1 MSQPDQKNAVPVKG
15 EGGQKRSNPR
25 RRKRRPRP
33 ESAENSQKQPNQQ
46 ANKPREER
54 PDRNQRIQKKERS
67 QRSRRQRRDV
77 APVPET
83 YEDVARDNTRL
94 EKEIRLD
101 IDGFSQITL
110 DL

>member
-1 MSQPDQKNAVPVKG
+1 MSSPEQKQGAPAAGDNR
-15 EGGQKRSNPR
+15 QKRSNPR

-33 ESAENSQKQPNQQ
+33 ESAENRQKQTQQ
-46 ANKPREER
+46 AGKPQGER
-54 PDRNQRIQKKERS
+54 QDRPQRTHKKERNQRN
-67 QRSRRQRRDV
+67 RRPKREV

-83 YEDVARDNTRL
+83 YEDVLRDNTRL